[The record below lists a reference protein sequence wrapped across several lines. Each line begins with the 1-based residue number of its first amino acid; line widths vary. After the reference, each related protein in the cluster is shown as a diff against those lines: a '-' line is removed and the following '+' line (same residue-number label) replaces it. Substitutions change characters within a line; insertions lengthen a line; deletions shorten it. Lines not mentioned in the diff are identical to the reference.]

1 MPSIWSFYSLDLV
14 IYAVRLVNYAL
25 DSVIYAFDLVNH
37 ASPQNPSHFI
47 GSSTSSNPL
56 DGFSRLWFK

>member
-37 ASPQNPSHFI
+37 APPHSQSLYRELPKLEPPGRI
-47 GSSTSSNPL
+47 
-56 DGFSRLWFK
+56 